1 MVAPAAQDVL
11 GFIQPSRNRMNS
23 IFSLP
28 SVSFIYQ
35 LKISFLPLL
44 LNYPNPSFLKL
55 NLPLSFL
62 TTTFINIGNFCLS
75 ICLIQ
80 RHNSMY
86 NYQVL
91 KKEKI
96 SQTWFFFRV
105 TTSHLL
111 LSTIIFLLPSI
122 KDTDD
127 SNWQAWIMNNVWQEN
142 VWKHGIRVK
151 ICCKWLC

>member
-1 MVAPAAQDVL
+1 MVAPAAQAVL

-55 NLPLSFL
+55 NLPLSIL
-62 TTTFINIGNFCLS
+62 TATFITIGNFCLS
-75 ICLIQ
+75 ICLILFKDTILCIIIKYW
-80 RHNSMY
+80 RR
-86 NYQVL
+86 
-91 KKEKI
+91 KKCHRPD
-96 SQTWFFFRV
+96 FFFRV

-111 LSTIIFLLPSI
+111 LSAIFFLLPSI

-142 VWKHGIRVK
+142 AMESRHQG
-151 ICCKWLC
+151 